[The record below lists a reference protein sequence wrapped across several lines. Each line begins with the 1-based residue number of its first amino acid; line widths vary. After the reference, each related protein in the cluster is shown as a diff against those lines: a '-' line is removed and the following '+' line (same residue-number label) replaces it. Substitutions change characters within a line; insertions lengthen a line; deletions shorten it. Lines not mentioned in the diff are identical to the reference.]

1 MPALATPIRHGKT
14 VVTLTPIFDQYLI
27 FQHVVRLRS
36 IIVKHSITIGHSLYS
51 FSRIGLALSFAL
63 NLSVAVLHAQSP
75 SRFKSPSASASSPTI
90 HYDNPPN
97 TVPDSQPSN
106 ERFVASTRPKWTIA
120 IHGGAGGD
128 LERWT
133 AQQQQARIQGLQA
146 ALKRGVELLEKST
159 PAVDVA
165 EAVVR
170 VLEDD
175 PNFNAGRGA
184 VLNEIG
190 EFSLDASLMD
200 GSDLSCGAVANVR
213 KTRNPISL
221 ARAVRD
227 KTPHVFLC
235 GHEADE
241 FGVQVGL
248 PTEGGDYFKTEEQI
262 ESWKA
267 WKERQA
273 AKKNSTSRHDHDRG
287 EDRLFYL
294 GTVGCVVMDA
304 DGNLAAATSTGGL
317 LGKKYGRIGDTPVIG
332 AGTYANNQSC
342 AVSCTGIGE
351 LFIKHHVA
359 SAISSRM
366 EHLGEPLEKAV
377 RHAIAQTLP
386 VDSGGIIAVDASG
399 NIETHFNTPIMAR
412 GQANSDGLF
421 RVALSDWVE

>member
-377 RHAIAQTLP
+377 RHAIAKTLP

-399 NIETHFNTPIMAR
+399 NIETQFNTPIMAR

>member
-90 HYDNPPN
+90 HFDNPPN

-351 LFIKHHVA
+351 LFIKNHVA

-377 RHAIAQTLP
+377 RHAIAKTLP

-399 NIETHFNTPIMAR
+399 NIETQFNTPIMAR

>member
-90 HYDNPPN
+90 HFDNPPN

-248 PTEGGDYFKTEEQI
+248 ATEGSDYFKTEEQI

-351 LFIKHHVA
+351 LFIKNHVA

-377 RHAIAQTLP
+377 RHAIAKTLP

-399 NIETHFNTPIMAR
+399 NIETQFNTPIMAR

>member
-1 MPALATPIRHGKT
+1 M
-14 VVTLTPIFDQYLI
+14 
-27 FQHVVRLRS
+27 
-36 IIVKHSITIGHSLYS
+36 VKHSITIGHSLYS

-90 HYDNPPN
+90 HFDNPPN

-170 VLEDD
+170 ALEDD

-399 NIETHFNTPIMAR
+399 NIETQFNTPIMAR

>member
-90 HYDNPPN
+90 HFDNPPN

-377 RHAIAQTLP
+377 RHAIAKTLP

-399 NIETHFNTPIMAR
+399 NIETQFNTPIMAR

>member
-75 SRFKSPSASASSPTI
+75 SRFKSPPASASSPTI

-351 LFIKHHVA
+351 LFIKNHVA

-399 NIETHFNTPIMAR
+399 NIETQFNTPIMAR

>member
-1 MPALATPIRHGKT
+1 
-14 VVTLTPIFDQYLI
+14 
-27 FQHVVRLRS
+27 
-36 IIVKHSITIGHSLYS
+36 VKRFTCIKRSLYS
-51 FSRIGLALSFAL
+51 LSRTGLALFFAL
-63 NLSVAVLHAQSP
+63 NLFVAMTHAQATLRTESP
-75 SRFKSPSASASSPTI
+75 YATDSFQTI
-90 HYDNPPN
+90 NFDKPLN
-97 TVPDSQPSN
+97 TVPENQQSS
-106 ERFVASTRPKWTIA
+106 ERFIATNRPKWTIA

-128 LERWT
+128 LDRWT
-133 AQQQQARIQGLQA
+133 AQQRQVRIQGLKA
-146 ALKRGVELLEKST
+146 ALRRGVELLEKST
-159 PAVDVA
+159 PAIDVA

-200 GSDLSCGAVANVR
+200 GTDLSCGAVANVR
-213 KTRNPISL
+213 KSRNPISL
-221 ARAVRD
+221 AKAVRD

-267 WKERQA
+267 WKERQE
-273 AKKNSTSRHDHDRG
+273 AKKNSTSRHDHDKG

-304 DGNLAAATSTGGL
+304 NGNLAAATSTGGL

-351 LFIKHHVA
+351 LFIKHHIA

-377 RHAIAQTLP
+377 RHAIAKTLP
-386 VDSGGIIAVDASG
+386 VDSGGTIAVDASG
-399 NIETHFNTPIMAR
+399 NIETQYNTPIMAR

>member
-90 HYDNPPN
+90 HFDNPPN

-399 NIETHFNTPIMAR
+399 NIETQFNTPIMAR

>member
-14 VVTLTPIFDQYLI
+14 AVTLTPIFDDYLI

-36 IIVKHSITIGHSLYS
+36 IIVKHSINIGHSLYS

-75 SRFKSPSASASSPTI
+75 SRFKSPSAATSSPKI
-90 HYDNPPN
+90 HFDTPQKI
-97 TVPDSQPSN
+97 VPDSQPSN

-146 ALKRGVELLEKST
+146 ALRRGVELLEKST

-248 PTEGGDYFKTEEQI
+248 ATEGGDYFKTEEQI

-351 LFIKHHVA
+351 LFIKNHVA

-377 RHAIAQTLP
+377 GHAIAKTLP

-399 NIETHFNTPIMAR
+399 NIETQFNTPIMAR